1 MLTFNAGPEM
11 LLSFGNMTMELNI
24 FNISKQPYDREDGVA
39 DVDVIKES
47 IDHTLPSN
55 FSDDLLQ
62 EWLKHF
68 GLVFDEINAFLDSW
82 NLKKKQLS
90 PSGENLNP
98 SSKSSTKIKLKL
110 SPSFLKYTF
119 LREENTLSK
128 VISSSPDVKQK
139 NTNVICPTCG

>member
-68 GLVFDEINAFLDSW
+68 GLVFDEINAFLDS
-82 NLKKKQLS
+82 
-90 PSGENLNP
+90 
-98 SSKSSTKIKLKL
+98 
-110 SPSFLKYTF
+110 
-119 LREENTLSK
+119 
-128 VISSSPDVKQK
+128 
-139 NTNVICPTCG
+139 